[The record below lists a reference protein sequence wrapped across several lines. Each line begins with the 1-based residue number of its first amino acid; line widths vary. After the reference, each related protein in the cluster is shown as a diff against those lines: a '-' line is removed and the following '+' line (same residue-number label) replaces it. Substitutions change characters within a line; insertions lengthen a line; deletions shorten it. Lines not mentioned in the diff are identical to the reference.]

1 MANYVYITLDTTAPS
16 NPTITISGGAIYT
29 TNQLVNLSV
38 SVGDGSTSGY
48 QMKIWGDVDTSYDV
62 NIQSTE
68 GASQWIPYNAS
79 PQVKL
84 ASGDGAKSI
93 SMRVRDDVHNV
104 SSVDVD
110 NITLDTS
117 IPTVTTTTPDVAKIS
132 KVAGKDTAS
141 FTFTSNE
148 DFVEYKVKLVG
159 ATGNTH
165 DTGIQIPITNGS
177 TNTGATGTFT
187 SGQVITVTIKGGDLE
202 DAGATT
208 DGQKIIKVFVKDASG
223 QWSA

>member
-16 NPTITISGGAIYT
+16 NPVIVIEGNAIYT

-38 SVGDGSTSGY
+38 SVGDAITTGY
-48 QMKIWGDVDTSYDV
+48 QMKIWGSVDT
-62 NIQSTE
+62 
-68 GASQWIPYNAS
+68 AYNAS
-79 PQVKL
+79 IQDTEANSSWIPFTPNPQVKL
-84 ASGDGAKSI
+84 SASDGSKTI
-93 SMRVRDDVHNV
+93 NLRVRDDVHNA
-104 SSVDVD
+104 SSIAVDS
-110 NITLDTS
+110 ITMDTN

-148 DFVEYKVKLVG
+148 LFVEYKVKLVG
-159 ATGNTH
+159 ATGNTQ
-165 DTGIQIPITNGS
+165 DTGTVIPTTAGS
-177 TNTGATGTFT
+177 INTSGTGSFT
-187 SGQVITVTIKGGDLE
+187 AGQVITVTIKGEDLE

-208 DGQKIIKVFVKDASG
+208 DGQKILKVFVKDASG